1 MDIINNN
8 VVQTIMEMLHDRK
21 YTLLDDSDGISAIRN
36 NRVLKVFF
44 LQGTKIGIKNI
55 NNIIETLQTKEIK
68 DAIVVYTG
76 NISSF
81 AKQLLEENSETFNIE
96 LFHED
101 ELVFNITHH
110 NLVPKHEI
118 VDDSVK
124 KEIMKNF
131 KITEKQIPY
140 IFTKDPICK
149 YYKGVHGN
157 LFKITRNDSSVY
169 YRLCVKK

>member
-1 MDIINNN
+1 MNNN

-21 YTLLDDSDGISAIRN
+21 YTLLDDSDGISAIKDS
-36 NRVLKVFF
+36 RVLKVFF

-55 NNIIETLQTKEIK
+55 NNIIETLQEKEIK
-68 DAIVVYTG
+68 DAIIVYTG

-81 AKQLLEENSETFNIE
+81 AKQLLEENSEIYNIE

-110 NLVPKHEI
+110 TLVPKHEI
-118 VDDSVK
+118 VDNNVK
-124 KEIMKNF
+124 KELMKYY
-131 KITEKQIPY
+131 KITEKQFPY
-140 IFTKDPICK
+140 IYTSDPICK
-149 YYKGVHGN
+149 YYKGTHGN
-157 LFKITRNDSSVY
+157 LFRITRNDSSVY